1 MDIKKVLKCSYEWA
15 KIPTDLNKSNLVL
28 VTAKTSKPTIHPED
42 TDYPIRIFPIEELR
56 ERAATLAQR
65 PVGLNHLNLIELSA
79 IEEELT
85 GSKYAFTVDA
95 QWNENEEA
103 IEALLYL
110 PNLYMDK
117 IKNGDIDK
125 VSVEYIWRDEVRT
138 EKGVEFKGIIFNR
151 VDLLE
156 GINPGDKDTGK
167 FKLIEGKRGLMEGKI
182 SMEESIPKELS
193 EAAISFLKT
202 LGEPFAGYKDFADC
216 VAKNKD
222 KSNPDAYCGYIKH
235 KVEDPKKETILQE
248 AKEEKVE
255 EEPKKDISPEK
266 EKPLKDVP
274 AEKDKKP
281 KEDIPD
287 KEETK
292 DTIPPVQNKLK
303 PVEPEPVTDNKSTV
317 VPEPTTSEPV
327 VTSSST
333 TEKPTEPLEE
343 PVTNKPK
350 AVEPEPTVE
359 PVQANL
365 ELKPA
370 VEQPERIAE
379 LEKAVNKLQE
389 TVKKADAEK
398 NKAVEEAKRKLKK
411 ELLDKVESTLP
422 SSHIVSSFNLGG
434 QRLARDIRRVLYKE
448 KEE

>member
-1 MDIKKVLKCSYEWA
+1 MDTKKVLKCSYEWA

-65 PVGLNHLNLIELSA
+65 PVGFNHLTLID
-79 IEEELT
+79 
-85 GSKYAFTVDA
+85 GAFTVDA
-95 QWNENEEA
+95 QWNENEKA

-138 EKGVEFKGIIFNR
+138 EKGVEFKGLVFNR
-151 VDLLE
+151 IDLLE
-156 GINPGDKDTGK
+156 GMNPGDKDTGK

-182 SMEESIPKELS
+182 SMEESVPKELS

-281 KEDIPD
+281 KEDTPD
-287 KEETK
+287 
-292 DTIPPVQNKLK
+292 
-303 PVEPEPVTDNKSTV
+303 
-317 VPEPTTSEPV
+317 
-327 VTSSST
+327 
-333 TEKPTEPLEE
+333 
-343 PVTNKPK
+343 
-350 AVEPEPTVE
+350 
-359 PVQANL
+359 
-365 ELKPA
+365 
-370 VEQPERIAE
+370 
-379 LEKAVNKLQE
+379 
-389 TVKKADAEK
+389 
-398 NKAVEEAKRKLKK
+398 
-411 ELLDKVESTLP
+411 
-422 SSHIVSSFNLGG
+422 
-434 QRLARDIRRVLYKE
+434 
-448 KEE
+448 

>member
-1 MDIKKVLKCSYEWA
+1 
-15 KIPTDLNKSNLVL
+15 
-28 VTAKTSKPTIHPED
+28 
-42 TDYPIRIFPIEELR
+42 
-56 ERAATLAQR
+56 
-65 PVGLNHLNLIELSA
+65 
-79 IEEELT
+79 
-85 GSKYAFTVDA
+85 
-95 QWNENEEA
+95 
-103 IEALLYL
+103 
-110 PNLYMDK
+110 
-117 IKNGDIDK
+117 
-125 VSVEYIWRDEVRT
+125 
-138 EKGVEFKGIIFNR
+138 
-151 VDLLE
+151 
-156 GINPGDKDTGK
+156 
-167 FKLIEGKRGLMEGKI
+167 
-182 SMEESIPKELS
+182 MEESIPKELS

-255 EEPKKDISPEK
+255 EEPKKDIPPEK
-266 EKPLKDVP
+266 EEPLKDVP
-274 AEKDKKP
+274 AEKGKKP
-281 KEDIPD
+281 KEDTPD

-292 DTIPPVQNKLK
+292 DTIPSVQDKPK
-303 PVEPEPVTDNKSTV
+303 PVGLEPVTDNKSTV

-327 VTSSST
+327 VTPSST

-350 AVEPEPTVE
+350 VVEPEPTVE